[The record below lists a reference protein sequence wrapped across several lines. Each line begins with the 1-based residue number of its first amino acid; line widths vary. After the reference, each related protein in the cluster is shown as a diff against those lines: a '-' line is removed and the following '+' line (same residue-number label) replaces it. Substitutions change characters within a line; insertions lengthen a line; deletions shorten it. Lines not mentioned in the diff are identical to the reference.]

1 MATPTTASLFDDG
14 LDKDFGLV
22 EVLARTKPI
31 TKAQQHFQRLVARI
45 ELKREQLKQWQ
56 AYALRYNQRLAG
68 EMEPLRN
75 QLRTGQR
82 QMAALIDELLSQP
95 MPARRLGRVQRAKL
109 RQVLMNL
116 VTGLLQDGN
125 DESLAALRDKYS
137 DVSDEQW
144 RRSEMDL
151 TEALLTDVFGL
162 EVDADH
168 GATSAEELLQHAQR
182 KMQARADR
190 EAHLA
195 QEKQNA
201 GVGNRSK
208 ASAAKA
214 EAARAQREQAA
225 REVGQSLRDVY
236 RKLVSALHP
245 DREPDAD
252 ARQRKTLL
260 MQRVNQAYDGNDL
273 LTLLGLQLEIEQID
287 AAHLSSVPP
296 HRLGHY
302 NQILREQ
309 LTGLESELERC
320 VQPFRD
326 SIGWQQ
332 GRPLTVAAVDQYL
345 SADIAQLRSAI
356 RELHADL
363 VAFRDP
369 IRLRANLEHYELEQE
384 FDDPG
389 DLAELMDILQ
399 ASARAPRGRS
409 RR

>member
-182 KMQARADR
+182 KMQERADR

-195 QEKQNA
+195 EDRRNDRSAK
-201 GVGNRSK
+201 RSK

-296 HRLGHY
+296 QRLAHY

-309 LTGLESELERC
+309 LAGLESELERC
-320 VQPFRD
+320 LQPFRD
-326 SIGWQQ
+326 SIRWQQ
-332 GRPLTVAAVDQYL
+332 SRPLTVAAVDHHF
-345 SADIAQLRSAI
+345 SAGIAQLRSAV
-356 RELHADL
+356 RQLHEDL

-369 IRLRANLEHYELEQE
+369 TTLRDSLKHYEPEQE
-384 FDDPG
+384 IDDPG
-389 DLAELMDILQ
+389 DLAALIDILQ
-399 ASARAPRGRS
+399 TAARAPRGRS

>member
-125 DESLAALRDKYS
+125 DESLAALRHKYS
-137 DVSDEQW
+137 DVSDEQR

-151 TEALLTDVFGL
+151 T
-162 EVDADH
+162 
-168 GATSAEELLQHAQR
+168 EELLQHAQR

-214 EAARAQREQAA
+214 EAARAQREQ
-225 REVGQSLRDVY
+225 
-236 RKLVSALHP
+236 
-245 DREPDAD
+245 
-252 ARQRKTLL
+252 
-260 MQRVNQAYDGNDL
+260 
-273 LTLLGLQLEIEQID
+273 
-287 AAHLSSVPP
+287 
-296 HRLGHY
+296 
-302 NQILREQ
+302 
-309 LTGLESELERC
+309 
-320 VQPFRD
+320 
-326 SIGWQQ
+326 
-332 GRPLTVAAVDQYL
+332 
-345 SADIAQLRSAI
+345 
-356 RELHADL
+356 
-363 VAFRDP
+363 
-369 IRLRANLEHYELEQE
+369 
-384 FDDPG
+384 
-389 DLAELMDILQ
+389 
-399 ASARAPRGRS
+399 
-409 RR
+409 

>member
-182 KMQARADR
+182 KMQERADR

-195 QEKQNA
+195 EDRRNDRSAK
-201 GVGNRSK
+201 RSK

-296 HRLGHY
+296 QRLAHY

-309 LTGLESELERC
+309 LAGLESELERC
-320 VQPFRD
+320 LQPFRD

-345 SADIAQLRSAI
+345 SAGIAQLRSAV
-356 RELHADL
+356 RQLHEDL

-369 IRLRANLEHYELEQE
+369 TTLRDSLKHYEPEQE
-384 FDDPG
+384 IDDPG
-389 DLAELMDILQ
+389 DLAALIDILQ
-399 ASARAPRGRS
+399 TAARAPRGRS

>member
-1 MATPTTASLFDDG
+1 
-14 LDKDFGLV
+14 
-22 EVLARTKPI
+22 
-31 TKAQQHFQRLVARI
+31 
-45 ELKREQLKQWQ
+45 
-56 AYALRYNQRLAG
+56 
-68 EMEPLRN
+68 
-75 QLRTGQR
+75 
-82 QMAALIDELLSQP
+82 
-95 MPARRLGRVQRAKL
+95 
-109 RQVLMNL
+109 VLMNL

-151 TEALLTDVFGL
+151 TEALLNDVFGL

-182 KMQARADR
+182 KMQERADR
-190 EAHLA
+190 PCDRIAR
-195 QEKQNA
+195 
-201 GVGNRSK
+201 RSK

-225 REVGQSLRDVY
+225 REVSQSLREVY

-252 ARQRKTLL
+252 ARQRKTQL
-260 MQRVNQAYDGNDL
+260 MQRVNQAYDTNDL

-296 HRLGHY
+296 QRLAHY

-309 LTGLESELERC
+309 LAGLESELERC
-320 VQPFRD
+320 LQPFRD

-332 GRPLTVAAVDQYL
+332 SRPLTVAAVDQYL

-356 RELHADL
+356 RELHEDL

-369 IRLRANLEHYELEQE
+369 TTLRDSLKHYEPEQE
-384 FDDPG
+384 IDDPG
-389 DLAELMDILQ
+389 DLAALIDILQ
-399 ASARAPRGRS
+399 TAARAPRGRS

>member
-137 DVSDEQW
+137 DVSDQQW

-182 KMQARADR
+182 KMQERADR

-195 QEKQNA
+195 EDRRNDRSAK
-201 GVGNRSK
+201 RSK

-296 HRLGHY
+296 QRLGHY

-309 LTGLESELERC
+309 LAGLESELERC
-320 VQPFRD
+320 LQPFRNLLRD
-326 SIGWQQ
+326 QEQ
-332 GRPLTVAAVDQYL
+332 GL
-345 SADIAQLRSAI
+345 
-356 RELHADL
+356 
-363 VAFRDP
+363 
-369 IRLRANLEHYELEQE
+369 
-384 FDDPG
+384 
-389 DLAELMDILQ
+389 
-399 ASARAPRGRS
+399 
-409 RR
+409 

>member
-182 KMQARADR
+182 KMQERADR

-195 QEKQNA
+195 EDRRNDRSAK
-201 GVGNRSK
+201 RSK

-225 REVGQSLRDVY
+225 REVSQSLREVY

-296 HRLGHY
+296 QRLAHY

-309 LTGLESELERC
+309 LAGLESELERC
-320 VQPFRD
+320 LQPFRD

-332 GRPLTVAAVDQYL
+332 SRPLTVAAVDQYL

-356 RELHADL
+356 RELHEDL

-369 IRLRANLEHYELEQE
+369 TTLRDSLKHYEPEQE
-384 FDDPG
+384 IDDPG
-389 DLAELMDILQ
+389 DLAALIDILQ
-399 ASARAPRGRS
+399 TAARAPRGRS